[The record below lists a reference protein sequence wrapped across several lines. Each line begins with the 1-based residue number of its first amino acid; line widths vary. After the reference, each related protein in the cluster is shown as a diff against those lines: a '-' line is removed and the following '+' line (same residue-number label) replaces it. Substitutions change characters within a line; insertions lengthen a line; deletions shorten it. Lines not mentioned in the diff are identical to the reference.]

1 MKPVSPSLLQK
12 MNESLQ
18 TIGNNADPQMQV
30 VVSRAKN
37 TIQDADYWTV
47 ETIRETSGLGDIS
60 VAPRRFKS
68 NGSPNRL
75 YGIHVHNGE
84 VKTLIREYPD
94 KLKRGWVEQFV
105 LGLGSSVAVAFNGHW
120 ERYRSIWRLITD
132 ESPFISWVD
141 NNGDLW
147 TQKWDNILTKFQL
160 ASNVK
165 KVRMIRAWKNT
176 VIHHYDQG
184 VVAAYIKNDG
194 KVYYRNYCIQE
205 DYSEVWEYEKE

>member
-94 KLKRGWVEQFV
+94 KLKRGWVEQFI
-105 LGLGSSVAVAFNGHW
+105 LRLGSSVAVAFNGH
-120 ERYRSIWRLITD
+120 
-132 ESPFISWVD
+132 
-141 NNGDLW
+141 
-147 TQKWDNILTKFQL
+147 
-160 ASNVK
+160 
-165 KVRMIRAWKNT
+165 
-176 VIHHYDQG
+176 
-184 VVAAYIKNDG
+184 
-194 KVYYRNYCIQE
+194 
-205 DYSEVWEYEKE
+205 